1 MTAVATRPAART
13 VLVCSSCGL
22 EVAKWAGRCSGCGE
36 WNSLVEGSTATTWKR
51 DAVPRTAGRTVA
63 LEAVAAVLP
72 GRQSSGLAEV
82 DRVLGG
88 GLVPG
93 SVVLLGGDPG
103 IGKSTLALQ
112 VAQRCGSPES
122 AALYCSGEESAEQL
136 GLRARRVGCASPTV
150 HVLIEGDLD
159 TVIAT
164 IESRHPPLAVVDSVQ
179 TLLDATVAGG
189 PGSPSQVRGA
199 VARLVAAA
207 KASGIPILLIGHV
220 TKDGAIAGPRTL
232 EHMVDVVLYLEGDR
246 IGDQRLL
253 RGIKNRFGST
263 GDVGLL
269 AMDPSGIREV
279 DRPGRAAVE
288 GAAERVAGSVLTV
301 TCDGLRPIA
310 VEVQALALPTSSA
323 FPHRTASGVDL
334 NRLHVLLA
342 VLEKRARIG
351 LGKSDVFLNAAG
363 GLRLTDPG
371 VDLAAALAIAG
382 SARNRSLPEGWAAV
396 GEVGLGGEVRR
407 VARLDARLG
416 EAAIAGVAHMVLPQR
431 SECRIPAGL
440 HCTRVAT
447 LAEAVGLLS

>member
-22 EVAKWAGRCSGCGE
+22 EFAKWAGRCSGCGE

-51 DAVPRTAGRTVA
+51 DAVPRAAGRTVA

-164 IESRHPPLAVVDSVQ
+164 IESRHPPLAVV
-179 TLLDATVAGG
+179 ATVAGG

-323 FPHRTASGVDL
+323 FPHRTASGIDL

-363 GLRLTDPG
+363 GVRLTDPG

-416 EAAIAGVAHMVLPQR
+416 EAAVAGVAHIVLPQR

-447 LAEAVGLLS
+447 LVEAVGLLS

>member
-1 MTAVATRPAART
+1 
-13 VLVCSSCGL
+13 
-22 EVAKWAGRCSGCGE
+22 
-36 WNSLVEGSTATTWKR
+36 
-51 DAVPRTAGRTVA
+51 
-63 LEAVAAVLP
+63 
-72 GRQSSGLAEV
+72 
-82 DRVLGG
+82 
-88 GLVPG
+88 
-93 SVVLLGGDPG
+93 
-103 IGKSTLALQ
+103 
-112 VAQRCGSPES
+112 
-122 AALYCSGEESAEQL
+122 EQL

-323 FPHRTASGVDL
+323 FPHRTASGIDL

-363 GLRLTDPG
+363 GVRLTDPG

>member
-22 EVAKWAGRCSGCGE
+22 EFAKWAGRCSGCGE

-51 DAVPRTAGRTVA
+51 DAVPRAAGRTVA

-179 TLLDATVAGG
+179 TLLDSDKLPYGLGA
-189 PGSPSQVRGA
+189 QRGA

-323 FPHRTASGVDL
+323 FPHRTASGIDL

-363 GLRLTDPG
+363 GVRLTDPG

>member
-1 MTAVATRPAART
+1 M
-13 VLVCSSCGL
+13 G
-22 EVAKWAGRCSGCGE
+22 G
-36 WNSLVEGSTATTWKR
+36 
-51 DAVPRTAGRTVA
+51 
-63 LEAVAAVLP
+63 AVLP

-150 HVLIEGDLD
+150 HVLIEDDLD

-323 FPHRTASGVDL
+323 FPHRTASGIDL

-363 GLRLTDPG
+363 GVRLTDPG